1 MQHLAHSSY
10 LLKCQ
15 SFFRLLVR
23 LTYEREIQIVA
34 FKDEVVPMINEL
46 IAIPDFVMHIFIER
60 GLLIFLLNLIFDKA
74 KYGTIIG
81 NELRATLTD
90 QVLKIDRMAQSM
102 DRGNLLALS
111 GGQTN
116 GIVKAFIPTS
126 FFAEINE
133 QMWRMRGNNQNEL
146 LQLQLLFLDHFDAD
160 YYENALVKW
169 DKTLREQSLARVRE
183 I

>member
-1 MQHLAHSSY
+1 MTSYANGAPFMVDSATGRILSQEEQAEQVQHLAHSSY

-34 FKDEVVPMINEL
+34 FKDEVIPMINEL
-46 IAIPDFVMHIFIER
+46 IAIPDFVMHLFIER

-90 QVLKIDRMAQSM
+90 
-102 DRGNLLALS
+102 
-111 GGQTN
+111 
-116 GIVKAFIPTS
+116 
-126 FFAEINE
+126 
-133 QMWRMRGNNQNEL
+133 
-146 LQLQLLFLDHFDAD
+146 
-160 YYENALVKW
+160 
-169 DKTLREQSLARVRE
+169 
-183 I
+183 